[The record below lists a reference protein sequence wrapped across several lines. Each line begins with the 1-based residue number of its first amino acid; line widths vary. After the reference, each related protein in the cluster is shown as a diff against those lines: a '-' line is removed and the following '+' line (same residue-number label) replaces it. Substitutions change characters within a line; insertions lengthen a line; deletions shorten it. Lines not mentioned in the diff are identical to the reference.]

1 MKSIVRGKPL
11 MIRAIAVDMDGT
23 FLDSNKEYDKARFET
38 IYQELKRR
46 HIEFIA
52 ASGNQYAKL
61 KSIFGERDMYFI
73 SENGAVIYHGN
84 QLYNYRSFDQTIYE
98 KVVNYIH
105 LDQHIDEFIVCGL
118 KSAYIL
124 KDTSEAFKKDAHF
137 YYRQLE
143 EIDTFQPLP
152 NDEYVKIA
160 LNINRETHPTLDTDL
175 ETKFKEEIKLV
186 SSGHDSIDIIMPN
199 MTKGQALK
207 RLLKKWDM
215 SPSELMAFGDANNDK
230 DMLEFAK
237 HSYVMAN
244 SDDQSLFDIAKFVA
258 PSNDEQ
264 GVLQII
270 EEKVLKS
277 EIE

>member
-23 FLDSNKEYDKARFET
+23 FLDTNKEYDKARFEI

-84 QLYNYRSFDQTIYE
+84 QLYNYCSFDQTIYD

-143 EIDTFQPLP
+143 EIHSLQHLP
-152 NDEYVKIA
+152 EDEYVKIA
-160 LNINRETHPTLDTDL
+160 FNINRETHPTLDEDL
-175 ETKFKEEIKLV
+175 KARFNGKLEFV
-186 SSGHDSIDIIMPN
+186 SSGHDSIDIIIPGV
-199 MTKGQALK
+199 TKGNALK
-207 RLLKKWDM
+207 RLLNTWQLDA
-215 SPSELMAFGDANNDK
+215 SELMAFGDANNDL
-230 DMLEFAK
+230 DMLLLAE
-237 HSYVMAN
+237 HSYVMEN
-244 SDDQSLFDIAKFVA
+244 SEDHSLFEAAKHVA
-258 PSNDEQ
+258 PSNDKQ
-264 GVLQII
+264 GVLSVI
-270 EEKVLKS
+270 ESEVLNKP
-277 EIE
+277 I

>member
-1 MKSIVRGKPL
+1 MDDEKYCKGKPL

-23 FLDSNKEYDKARFET
+23 FLDTNKEYDKARFEI
-38 IYQELKRR
+38 IYQKLKRR

-124 KDTSEAFKKDAHF
+124 KDTSEAFKKMPILLSSIRRNR
-137 YYRQLE
+137 Y
-143 EIDTFQPLP
+143 ISTF
-152 NDEYVKIA
+152 
-160 LNINRETHPTLDTDL
+160 T
-175 ETKFKEEIKLV
+175 
-186 SSGHDSIDIIMPN
+186 
-199 MTKGQALK
+199 
-207 RLLKKWDM
+207 
-215 SPSELMAFGDANNDK
+215 
-230 DMLEFAK
+230 
-237 HSYVMAN
+237 
-244 SDDQSLFDIAKFVA
+244 
-258 PSNDEQ
+258 
-264 GVLQII
+264 
-270 EEKVLKS
+270 
-277 EIE
+277 